1 MSLKTARILAAAYHL
16 LMLYFVTWPGVL
28 PFAKAEPLILGLP
41 FTMAWIAGWI
51 AGSVIVLTLLDRVEK
66 RFRVVEGGDD

>member
-51 AGSVIVLTLLDRVEK
+51 AGSVIVLTLLDRAEK